1 MTVIKETLISQQP
14 ANKENEIDF
23 LTPPIISK
31 PYQSSTPDLIDT
43 STLTVTQNQ
52 AKQIYNKE
60 ILMPK

>member
-43 STLTVTQNQ
+43 STPTVPRTKQN
-52 AKQIYNKE
+52 KSTIKKY
-60 ILMPK
+60 